1 MQKITSHSI
10 TTTTTE
16 CRVWAKAYSAFVFW
30 NKWLKSMVEF
40 TTVFTNSPVCAGLCC
55 LVIKSHVT
63 SVHHLL
69 LLQDERKSNSLPEE
83 SNTWLYR
90 LSSMIIDSI
99 TLVWTRCHILAP
111 LVMGVRLI
119 SASRF
124 FWTVR
129 FKWSIQKAILCR
141 ISFGKQPHQCAY
153 SVIAVFILISCVPAE
168 FVAAIQLIKIAIKN
182 LNINCIRNNT
192 KFTFIS

>member
-1 MQKITSHSI
+1 MTEQPARFDPVSCRNNFSQYNYNDNGMQSLGEGLFGICFLKQMVKVDGRIYYRFYQFAGMRWSLLLGNKIPCYFRTPPPLVAGRKEI
-10 TTTTTE
+10 Q
-16 CRVWAKAYSAFVFW
+16 
-30 NKWLKSMVEF
+30 F
-40 TTVFTNSPVCAGLCC
+40 TTRG
-55 LVIKSHVT
+55 IE
-63 SVHHLL
+63 HL
-69 LLQDERKSNSLPEE
+69 
-83 SNTWLYR
+83 LYR

-168 FVAAIQLIKIAIKN
+168 F
-182 LNINCIRNNT
+182 CCSH
-192 KFTFIS
+192 FSS